1 MGDLSKTAT
10 SVGITTIMRPEETL
24 YLQQVK
30 NLGQVIKDS
39 VGKKTTKDAMYGG
52 VATWDREKNKFNI
65 HKSGI
70 SSEGNL
76 KHIEIQCLEALD
88 ELVAKQAVT
97 YDNLIYLYL
106 NKAPCADYNGNRK
119 NCLDKVIKWAK
130 SNPSRKLVLA
140 FKKPYAIGSFTERG
154 SWHRPD
160 KDIWPLYRMNLLCRK
175 LPANLTIFSL
185 IKNAK
190 GVEMFPTKNQQE
202 ILTNNSDPKPFLRSK
217 KALKEENSLKVK
229 LLRNKTEDIK
239 EFDQEKHLIKS
250 FIMKSRKQEREIQ
263 RDRKLIFGKTS
274 RESSNNSKRS
284 FTAGENVSFNQIVPI
299 EVN

>member
-1 MGDLSKTAT
+1 M
-10 SVGITTIMRPEETL
+10 
-24 YLQQVK
+24 
-30 NLGQVIKDS
+30 
-39 VGKKTTKDAMYGG
+39 
-52 VATWDREKNKFNI
+52 
-65 HKSGI
+65 
-70 SSEGNL
+70 
-76 KHIEIQCLEALD
+76 
-88 ELVAKQAVT
+88 
-97 YDNLIYLYL
+97 
-106 NKAPCADYNGNRK
+106 
-119 NCLDKVIKWAK
+119 
-130 SNPSRKLVLA
+130 
-140 FKKPYAIGSFTERG
+140 
-154 SWHRPD
+154 
-160 KDIWPLYRMNLLCRK
+160 CRK

-202 ILTNNSDPKPFLRSK
+202 ILTNNSDSKPFLRSK